1 MVRTTLSLSIATALL
16 LSTSIAFAQDSA
28 SQDSAAE
35 SETYLE
41 EVTVTAR
48 KREETLQDIPI
59 SVAARTEN
67 QMRQSGLRSLED
79 ISQTVASFSVQ
90 NLGPGQSVVAIRGS
104 SAGKQDRDLPGIKEQ
119 VGVYLDESVISLSLF
134 TPDLDLFDLNRVEVL
149 RGPQGTLF
157 GSGSLSGTVR
167 YITNQ
172 PDTGSSYGAVELDA
186 NTVDGGS
193 SGGYGKAFVNAPL
206 GESTALRVAAYYT
219 KLPGF
224 IDAHQ
229 PDGSIKKDVNDGERY
244 GGRIALRF
252 EPSDQLSITPRLVY
266 QKVEVDGY
274 NREDLYNILGN
285 EYTTTRPN
293 VSYGKNEQYTQFD
306 ETFTDE
312 FTLVDLDIAYN
323 FDNDMTLTSITSYTD
338 RSIVAGR
345 DAGAL
350 TSSITGGSQGFGED
364 VYTLDAPL
372 DDNTEVSGWTQE
384 LRLDGGSDTFAWV
397 AGVFYSDF
405 ERDYGQEL
413 LVAGYEDLTGIGT
426 EGDYI
431 APKDGL
437 FWSQL
442 QYDFKQ
448 LAIFGEATWSVT
460 DRFDL
465 TGGLRYYDFDEKRI
479 QTFDGI
485 FSAPG
490 TTTGGAKADGF
501 APRLIADFAVN
512 DNVSINGQISKGFRL
527 GGLNDPLNLPLCTP
541 EDASTFGGFDN
552 FGDEKLWNYEAGV
565 KSVVMGGRATFNA
578 AIFYQDIKDL
588 QAVLLAGTCSS
599 RIVYNV
605 PKAHSAGIEFEFA
618 AQQTD
623 RFDWALSASYINA
636 ELDSSV
642 TSIAPDGSVSI
653 LAGLEDGNRLPSVP
667 EFQGAAAATYVI
679 PMDNNWETY
688 IHGIVQYV
696 GDRVTQF
703 GDYTEGFGNVNMLS
717 FEQGGGGTIGGPLTQ
732 CCFTFDYELPSYTTA
747 NARVGIRNYKWD
759 VAFYVNNFTNEQ
771 AYLALDQERGTL
783 ARVGFLVNQPRTYG
797 ITLRVGFE

>member
-1 MVRTTLSLSIATALL
+1 MVRTTLSLSIATSLL
-16 LSTSIAFAQDSA
+16 LSTATVFGQDSA

-35 SETYLE
+35 NETYLE

-59 SVAARTEN
+59 SVAARTEG
-67 QMRQSGLRSLED
+67 QMRQSGLTSLED

-172 PDTGSSYGAVELDA
+172 PDTGGTYGAVELDA

-206 GESTALRVAAYYT
+206 GDSTALRVAAYYT

-224 IDAHQ
+224 IDSHQ

-266 QKVEVDGY
+266 QKVAVDGY

-285 EYTTTRPN
+285 EFTTTRPN
-293 VSYGKNEQYTQFD
+293 VDIGKNEQYTQFD
-306 ETFTDE
+306 EVFTDE
-312 FTLVDLDIAYN
+312 FTLVDLDITYD

-397 AGVFYSDF
+397 VGVFYSDF

-413 LVAGYEDLTGIGT
+413 LVAGYEDLTGIDT

-437 FWSQL
+437 YWSQL

-448 LAIFGEATWSVT
+448 FAIFGEATWSVT

-465 TGGLRYYDFDEKRI
+465 TGGLRYYDFDEKRV

-485 FSAPG
+485 FAEPG

-501 APRLIADFAVN
+501 APRLIADYAVS

-541 EDASTFGGFDN
+541 EDASTFGGFDS

-565 KSVVMGGRATFNA
+565 KSVIMGGRATFNA

-623 RFDWALSASYINA
+623 RFDWAISASYINA

-642 TSIAPDGSVSI
+642 TSIAPDGSISI

-703 GDYTEGFGNVNMLS
+703 GDYSEGFGFVNMLS
-717 FEQGGGGTIGGPLTQ
+717 FEEGGGGTIGGPLTQ

-747 NARVGIRNYKWD
+747 NARIGMRNYKWD

>member
-1 MVRTTLSLSIATALL
+1 MVRTTLSLSVATALL

-28 SQDSAAE
+28 AQDSAAE
-35 SETYLE
+35 TETYLE

-293 VSYGKNEQYTQFD
+293 VDFGKNEQYTQFD
-306 ETFTDE
+306 EVFTDE
-312 FTLVDLDIAYN
+312 FTLVDLDITYD
-323 FDNDMTLTSITSYTD
+323 FSNDMTLTSITSYTD

-350 TSSITGGSQGFGED
+350 TSSITGGSIGLGEE
-364 VYTLDAPL
+364 VYTLDSPL
-372 DDNTEVSGWTQE
+372 DDATDVSGWTQE
-384 LRLDGGSDTFAWV
+384 LRLGGGNDSLAWV
-397 AGVFYSDF
+397 VGVFYSDF

-413 LVAGYEDLTGIGT
+413 LVSGFTELTGIPT

-431 APKDGL
+431 APEDGL

-465 TGGLRYYDFDEKRI
+465 TGGLRYYDFDEERI

-485 FSAPG
+485 FADPG
-490 TTTGGAKADGF
+490 TTAGGAKADGF

-541 EDASTFGGFDN
+541 EDASTFGGFDS

-565 KSVVMGGRATFNA
+565 KSVLMGGRATFNA

-747 NARVGIRNYKWD
+747 NARIGVRNYKWD

>member
-1 MVRTTLSLSIATALL
+1 MVRKSLSLSIATALL
-16 LSTSIAFAQDSA
+16 LSTGSFFTQEAVAQTDPLTDS
-28 SQDSAAE
+28 DDVFM
-35 SETYLE
+35 E
-41 EVTVTAR
+41 EITVTAR
-48 KREETLQDIPI
+48 KREETLQDVPF
-59 SVAARTEN
+59 SVAARTERK
-67 QMRQSGLRSLED
+67 MRTSGLVSLED
-79 ISQTVASFSVQ
+79 ISGTVASFSVQ
-90 NLGPGQSVVAIRGS
+90 NLGPGQSVVAIRGT

-134 TPDLDLFDLNRVEVL
+134 TPDLDLFDLSRVEVL

-172 PDTGSSYGAVELDA
+172 PDLESSYGGLELNA
-186 NTVDGGS
+186 RAIDGGDT
-193 SGGYGKAFVNAPL
+193 GGYGKAFFNTPI
-206 GESTALRVAAYYT
+206 GETAALRVVAYYD
-219 KLPGF
+219 KLPGW

-229 PDGSIKKDVNDGERY
+229 PDGSLKEDVNDGTRS
-244 GGRIALRF
+244 GGRIAMRF
-252 EPSDQLSITPRLVY
+252 EPNDKLTITPRLVY

-274 NREDLYNILGN
+274 NRQDFFNILAN

-293 VSYGKNEQYTQFD
+293 VTFDDHEQYTQFD
-306 ETFTDE
+306 EVFSDK
-312 FTLVDLDIAYN
+312 FKLADLKITYDFGGAN
-323 FDNDMTLTSITSYTD
+323 LTSVTSYTD
-338 RSIVAGR
+338 REIVAGR

-350 TSSITGGSQGFGED
+350 TSSITGGSIGLDEE

-372 DDNTEVSGWTQE
+372 DDNTSVSGWTQE
-384 LRLDGGSDTFAWV
+384 LRLDGGNETFAWV

-413 LVAGYEDLTGIGT
+413 LVKGFTQLTGIPT
-426 EGDYI
+426 KGDFI
-431 APKDGL
+431 APVDGL
-437 FWSQL
+437 FWSEL

-448 LAIFGEATWSVT
+448 LAIFGEVTWAAT
-460 DRFDL
+460 DRLDL
-465 TGGLRYYDFDEKRI
+465 TGGLRYYDFDEERI

-485 FSAPG
+485 FASPG

-512 DNVSINGQISKGFRL
+512 DDVSINGQISKGFRL

-541 EDASTFGGFDN
+541 EDAETFGGNDS
-552 FGDEKLWNYEAGV
+552 FGDESLWNYELGL
-565 KSVVMGGRATFNA
+565 KSVFMGGRATFNT
-578 AIFYQDIKDL
+578 AIFYQDIQDL

-605 PKAHSAGIEFEFA
+605 PKAHSAGVEVELA

-623 RFDWALSASYINA
+623 RFDWAITASYINA

-642 TSIAPDGSVSI
+642 TSIAPDGTISI

-667 EFQGAAAATYVI
+667 EVQAAASATYVI
-679 PMDNNWETY
+679 PMNNGWESY

-703 GDYTEGFGNVNMLS
+703 GDYSDGFGSVNMLG
-717 FEQGGGGTIGGPLTQ
+717 FEEGGGGTIGGPLTQ
-732 CCFTFDYELPSYTTA
+732 CCFDFEWELPSYTTV
-747 NARVGIRNYKWD
+747 NARVGFRNERWD
-759 VAFYVNNFTNEQ
+759 VAVYMNNLTDEQ
-771 AYLALDQERGTL
+771 AYLALDQERGSL
-783 ARVGFLVNQPRTYG
+783 ARVGYLVNQPRTYG
-797 ITLRVGFE
+797 VTARILF